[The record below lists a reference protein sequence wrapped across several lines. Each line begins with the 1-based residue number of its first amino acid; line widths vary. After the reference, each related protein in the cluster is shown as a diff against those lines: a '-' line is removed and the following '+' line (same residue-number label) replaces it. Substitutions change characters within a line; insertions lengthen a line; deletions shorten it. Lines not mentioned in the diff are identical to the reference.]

1 MSNSIL
7 TTRCHQNF
15 CTGAL
20 DLGSS
25 HWNIENGQI
34 YHKPKAALRRIKM
47 QFGNDSALRFHSCI
61 LTGNNK
67 SSLHSGLP
75 NTLRQLLSTKHKE
88 THQEALLAAAAHF
101 KNVSNTDNQTS
112 SELNST
118 PKSSPGS
125 NLECFSNIPRAKF
138 SSSAVSFN
146 RSAASQLPCD
156 CQYGCLLKLKKCT
169 NWTLLISSRG
179 QHIECSF
186 QIPHIK

>member
-1 MSNSIL
+1 MPIESNSIL
-7 TTRCHQNF
+7 TTRCHQHF

-20 DLGSS
+20 KVGSS
-25 HWNIENGQI
+25 HWNTGNGQI

-47 QFGNDSALRFHSCI
+47 QLGNDSAFRFHSCI

-67 SSLHSGLP
+67 SSLRSGLP

-101 KNVSNTDNQTS
+101 KNVSNTDNQDNQTG

-146 RSAASQLPCD
+146 RSAASPQQRD
-156 CQYGCLLKLKKCT
+156 CQYGCLLKLKNSQTELC
-169 NWTLLISSRG
+169 
-179 QHIECSF
+179 
-186 QIPHIK
+186 